1 MNLDFQKY
9 ADGKTL
15 CTAFLQEA
23 IDAVPAGGKLTIPA
37 GKYLTGSLFLH
48 SDMTLEIAEGAVI
61 LGVVD
66 EKAYPPLPSRVA
78 GIELTYWPAGL
89 INAQNCENLTIC
101 GKGLVD
107 GQGEYWWYKF
117 WGTPEENHLGGM
129 IREYPDNLRWAVDYD
144 CFRPQNFLLGNCR
157 NLVIRDLHCE
167 RSGFWNLHVYYS
179 ENVRIENVTIAK
191 NLGPS
196 TDGIDIDSC
205 NNVVVCGCHISC
217 HDDGIVLKSGRDADG
232 LRVNRPCTNVEI
244 YDCHLMAPS
253 EGITLGSDMSGGISD
268 VYIHDCTFDGA
279 RNGFRIKSA
288 RTRGGVIERIRVA
301 NLKMRDVRY
310 AFSFQLNWFPEF
322 SYCKIPEDYTGEIPE
337 HWRILSQYVPP
348 EKGLPTL
355 RDLTIENV
363 TAVVDEEYEKMI
375 LSFLPPEQLQV
386 TDTSRYIKELPLLF
400 DIGTDPARP
409 IENLTFR
416 NMNLS
421 SKTFGQIQ
429 SVRNLVLDQVTITA
443 CE

>member
-1 MNLDFQKY
+1 M
-9 ADGKTL
+9 
-15 CTAFLQEA
+15 
-23 IDAVPAGGKLTIPA
+23 
-37 GKYLTGSLFLH
+37 
-48 SDMTLEIAEGAVI
+48 
-61 LGVVD
+61 
-66 EKAYPPLPSRVA
+66 
-78 GIELTYWPAGL
+78 
-89 INAQNCENLTIC
+89 
-101 GKGLVD
+101 
-107 GQGEYWWYKF
+107 
-117 WGTPEENHLGGM
+117 
-129 IREYPDNLRWAVDYD
+129 
-144 CFRPQNFLLGNCR
+144 
-157 NLVIRDLHCE
+157 
-167 RSGFWNLHVYYS
+167 
-179 ENVRIENVTIAK
+179 
-191 NLGPS
+191 
-196 TDGIDIDSC
+196 
-205 NNVVVCGCHISC
+205 
-217 HDDGIVLKSGRDADG
+217 
-232 LRVNRPCTNVEI
+232 
-244 YDCHLMAPS
+244 
-253 EGITLGSDMSGGISD
+253 
-268 VYIHDCTFDGA
+268 
-279 RNGFRIKSA
+279 
-288 RTRGGVIERIRVA
+288 IERIRVA

-429 SVRNLVLDQVTITA
+429 SDRNLVLDQVTITA